1 MLALPSLSRRS
12 GAMLLVLAV
21 HLLFA
26 ALLFTGREL
35 HVARAADPVEVSFVP
50 EARAPEPAWQ
60 PPAPPLTTTVET
72 QLLVPTPEV
81 AVAAAAPVMLSA
93 AQSAPISS
101 DSAPT
106 VSSGPIEVSDV
117 EYVKEPT
124 TRYPAASKR
133 LREQGTVL
141 LRVVVDATGRASQVN
156 IYRSSGFPRLDAA
169 ACEAVRHALF
179 KPYVYEGQAQ
189 AALVFVPIEFSLRA

>member
-1 MLALPSLSRRS
+1 M
-12 GAMLLVLAV
+12 LAV
-21 HLLFA
+21 HVLFA
-26 ALLFTGREL
+26 ALLFTGREI
-35 HVARAADPVEVSFVP
+35 HVARGTDPVEVSFLP

-60 PPAPPLTTTVET
+60 PPAPPLTMSVET
-72 QLLVPTPEV
+72 QLFVPTPEV

-93 AQSAPISS
+93 TVQSAPISS
-101 DSAPT
+101 ESAPT
-106 VSSGPIEVSDV
+106 VSPGPIEVSDV
-117 EYVKEPT
+117 EYVKEIVP
-124 TRYPAASKR
+124 RYPATSKR

-179 KPYVYEGQAQ
+179 KPYVFKGQAQ
-189 AALVFVPIEFSLRA
+189 AALVFVPVEFSLRA